1 MNDRTPNAPSLLD
14 TLRAALASLIGYPP
28 VMHGLLLRRL
38 RG

>member
-1 MNDRTPNAPSLLD
+1 MNDRTTNAPTLLD

-28 VMHGLLLRRL
+28 VMQPQLPRRL